1 MSVSGPIE
9 TQAEEDARL
18 MKEARALGFEY
29 VPHERTQE
37 AEPVCLIWPEN
48 LPAFELWARVFTQW
62 RRDPEGRRDG
72 LDYAA
77 VVALGGLH
85 WGRKQLATIMDDLR
99 VIELEFM
106 RLMRVTEVG

>member
-18 MKEARALGFEY
+18 MAEAEGLGFVY
-29 VPHERTQE
+29 VPQERPQE
-37 AEPVCLIWPEN
+37 MEPVCLIWLEN

-62 RRDPEGRRDG
+62 RTDSEGRRSG

-85 WGRKQLATIMDDLR
+85 WGRKRLGEVMDDLW
-99 VIELEFM
+99 VIELEFL
-106 RLMRVTEVG
+106 RLMRVSEAG